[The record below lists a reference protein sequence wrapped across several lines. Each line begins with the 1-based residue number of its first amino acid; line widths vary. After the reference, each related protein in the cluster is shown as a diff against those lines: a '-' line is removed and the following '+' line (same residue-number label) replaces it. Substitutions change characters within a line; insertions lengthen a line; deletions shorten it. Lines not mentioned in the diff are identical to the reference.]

1 MGGDEMGKILNK
13 KQMTE
18 EDIKLHYITPSIMR
32 RYENVITDVLLR
44 ICEALNCNLQYIVER
59 VLINNEN
66 KNTERITDR
75 RRKNGRKNK
84 CQHWL

>member
-32 RYENVITDVLLR
+32 RCENVITDVLLR
-44 ICEALNCNLQYIVER
+44 ICEALNCNLQYIVEH

-75 RRKNGRKNK
+75 RRKNGR
-84 CQHWL
+84 